1 MIWLFCVA
9 IALVAVLLITVK
21 SGAADRDADPL
32 SHYKEQLEEITADV
46 ERGILDEESAAS
58 AKLEIERR
66 ILKTVRKAESKTL
79 FSGSVST
86 VLPIAGAVVIGAWLV
101 YSQLG
106 SPNAQSKPGVFVT
119 MQNAE
124 VTEGGPTFR
133 EALDKIQLHLDANP
147 DDIEGWSVMAKTARS
162 VGDYSRTIN
171 AYKNI
176 VRLQPEDSRYQVDML
191 ESYIAMA
198 QGKITPAAKMVLQ
211 DLLRAEPNHP
221 AAHYYL
227 GLTRLQAG
235 DEEGAKTVWLAL
247 AESSAADAPW
257 MPTVNKHLQDMGV
270 RPPKLSQDQ
279 IDNVNAMTAEDRQEF
294 IRSMMARL
302 EAKLEE
308 NPTDS
313 QGWMMLA
320 RSQVSQGDKK
330 SAISTLNRALEA
342 VNDADKP
349 KIQAFLDN
357 LLNSNDF

>member
-1 MIWLFCVA
+1 MIWLFFGAV
-9 IALVAVLLITVK
+9 ALVAVLLILVK
-21 SGAADRDADPL
+21 SNAADKDADPL
-32 SHYKEQLEEITADV
+32 SHYKEQLEEIAADV
-46 ERGILDEESAAS
+46 ERGILDETSAAS

-66 ILKTVRKAESKTL
+66 ILKTVKKAEAKTL
-79 FSGSVST
+79 FAGSAAT
-86 VLPIAGAVVIGAWLV
+86 VLPIAGAVVIGAWFI

-176 VRLQPEDSRYQVDML
+176 VRLQPDDARYRVEML

-198 QGKITPAAKMVLQ
+198 QGQITPAAKMVLQ

-227 GLTRLQAG
+227 GLTRLQSG
-235 DEEGAKTVWLAL
+235 DEEGAKAIWLTL

-257 MPTVNKHLQDMGV
+257 MPVVNKHLQDMGV

-279 IDNVNAMTAEDRQEF
+279 IDSVNAMNEEERKDF

-302 EAKLEE
+302 ATKLED

-320 RSQVSQGDKK
+320 RSQLSQGDKK
-330 SAISTLNRALEA
+330 SAISTLNRALQA